1 MKKGDIKKATNG
13 ETYVLVKRIG
23 KGGQAEVWKAQNKK
37 ARKCMPISS
46 ISIIQITLEPIL
58 RT

>member
-1 MKKGDIKKATNG
+1 MKKGDIKKAANG

-37 ARKCMPISS
+37 SKKDNGC
-46 ISIIQITLEPIL
+46 
-58 RT
+58 